1 MSNVLRRGDIV
12 FATML
17 DPQGANPKTRPVLI
31 VEVDPSK
38 INCFTV
44 IAITST
50 FENVL
55 GPNQVNLPF
64 SNSIPPARTGL
75 RVASRAD
82 VDWFTYDDLKDAKRV
97 GYVTSVLFARI
108 LKLFIDRLKDRSS
121 LG

>member
-75 RVASRAD
+75 RVASR
-82 VDWFTYDDLKDAKRV
+82 VHRPIE
-97 GYVTSVLFARI
+97 R
-108 LKLFIDRLKDRSS
+108 
-121 LG
+121 